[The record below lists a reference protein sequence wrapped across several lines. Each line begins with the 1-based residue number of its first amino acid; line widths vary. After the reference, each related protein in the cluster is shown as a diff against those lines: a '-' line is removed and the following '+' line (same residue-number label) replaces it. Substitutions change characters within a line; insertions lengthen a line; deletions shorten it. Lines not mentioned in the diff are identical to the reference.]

1 MMRGSVC
8 VAAIVAAV
16 FVAACRGNQSST
28 QSAAPAA
35 PAVTPSAPATA
46 ASTAAATT
54 PAALTLIEPTDG
66 AMSGHIDTF
75 RWSPVPGADGYV
87 IQIKAVTG
95 DRVVWESSPMTTTE
109 TKLPPT
115 VALEPE
121 VHTWMVTAKKGGE
134 TIATSVIQRFT
145 ITP

>member
-1 MMRGSVC
+1 MMRASVC
-8 VAAIVAAV
+8 VAAIAAAV
-16 FVAACRGNQSST
+16 FVAACGGDQDSSP
-28 QSAAPAA
+28 AAAA

-46 ASTAAATT
+46 ASAAA
-54 PAALTLIEPTDG
+54 PKAGVVTLIEPMDG

-75 RWSPVPGADGYV
+75 RWSPVADADGYV
-87 IQIKAVTG
+87 ITITAVTG
-95 DRVVWESSPMTTTE
+95 NRIVWQSDPMTVTE

-121 VHTWMVTAKKGGE
+121 AHVWKVDARKGNE
-134 TIATSVIQRFT
+134 VIATSAVQRFT